1 MKNRNFFIRHRRQIV
16 FAFIILL
23 FASALGRAVPA
34 RAQAAAAGTTRVAVL
49 PTAKPAEVGLS
60 AERLERMTKILQEYA
75 DQGRVAGVVALVAR
89 KGRVAYLKPFGKLDL
104 AQGTPMPVDAI
115 FRIASQSKAV
125 TSVAVMILQEEGRLL
140 LDDPVSKYIPE
151 FAATRVAVQAADK
164 GVKGY
169 SVVPAKRQITIRDL
183 LTHTAGI
190 SYGDGPSKDEYVAAG
205 IYGWFLAGKATPIG
219 DVIKKLATLPF
230 DAQPGEK
237 FIYGYNTDILG
248 YLVERVSGLSLADF
262 VAQRIT
268 GPLGMMDTHFFLPE
282 EKIGRFTP
290 VYGVD
295 EKGGLKLVES
305 PRDSFYV
312 KGPRVCFAGGAGLL
326 STANDYARFLCMLL
340 KGGELDGARI
350 LSPKSVELMTVDHVG
365 ELYGSQGFGLGFWVT
380 NRLGRNGQPGTVG
393 AFGWSGAYH
402 TMYWVDPAE
411 QLVCVLMTK
420 LLPSTGSDLQ
430 GKFRTLVYQ
439 SIVDSYEINR

>member
-1 MKNRNFFIRHRRQIV
+1 MKDNSFFTRNRLNRHRRLILS
-16 FAFIILL
+16 AFIVLL
-23 FASALGRAVPA
+23 FVSAL
-34 RAQAAAAGTTRVAVL
+34 AQGAVL

-60 AERLERMTKILQEYA
+60 AERLERMTKVFQEYV
-75 DQGRVAGVVALVAR
+75 DQGRIAGVVTLVAR

-104 AQGTPMPVDAI
+104 AQGTPMPADAI

-164 GVKGY
+164 GAKGY

-190 SYGDGPSKDEYVAAG
+190 SYGDGPAKDEYEAAG
-205 IYGWFLAGKATPIG
+205 IHGWFLADKAVPVG

-248 YLVERVSGLSLADF
+248 YLIERVSGLSLADF
-262 VAQRIT
+262 VAKRIT
-268 GPLGMMDTHFFLPE
+268 GPLGMTDTHFFLPE
-282 EKIGRFTP
+282 EKLGRFTT
-290 VYGVD
+290 VYGID
-295 EKGGLKLVES
+295 EKGGLKLIES

-312 KGPRVCFAGGAGLL
+312 KGPRMCYAGGAGLL
-326 STANDYARFLCMLL
+326 ATANDYARFLCMLL

-365 ELYGSQGFGLGFWVT
+365 ALYGGQGFGLGFWVT
-380 NRLGRNGQPGTVG
+380 DRLGRNGQPGTVG

-402 TMYWVDPAE
+402 TTYWVDPAE
-411 QLVCVLMTK
+411 QLVCVLMTQ

-439 SIVDSYEINR
+439 SIVESYEKLNR